1 MLPDV
6 HHTAPS
12 HCGALSLIKKVI
24 QSHKEI
30 SRLHLCTLAPC
41 YVTAAAALTAL
52 YGAVVVQCSSNV
64 TLAVSAA
71 VQVMAQCPVFWLET
85 HEDRQRAG

>member
-1 MLPDV
+1 MCDGLT
-6 HHTAPS
+6 HPS
-12 HCGALSLIKKVI
+12 HCSALSLIKKVI

-52 YGAVVVQCSSNV
+52 YGAAMNNTYILSNHCHNI
-64 TLAVSAA
+64 TA
-71 VQVMAQCPVFWLET
+71 PIP
-85 HEDRQRAG
+85 EDL

>member
-1 MLPDV
+1 MCDGLT
-6 HHTAPS
+6 HPS

-52 YGAVVVQCSSNV
+52 HGAALNTYILSNQCHRSYV
-64 TLAVSAA
+64 TYNDNITA
-71 VQVMAQCPVFWLET
+71 PILE
-85 HEDRQRAG
+85 DL